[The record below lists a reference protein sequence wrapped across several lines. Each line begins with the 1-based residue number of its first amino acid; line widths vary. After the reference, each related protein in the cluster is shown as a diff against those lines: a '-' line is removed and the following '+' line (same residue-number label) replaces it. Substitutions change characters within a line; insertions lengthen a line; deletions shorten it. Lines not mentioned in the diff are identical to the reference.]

1 MTSDYCSELCNQ
13 RLAES
18 SGYMETSSNI
28 DDFSFF
34 LRTGFWLV
42 MDDQLGL
49 DQHWISLDKQTT
61 ILDTVV
67 MTIGC

>member
-1 MTSDYCSELCNQ
+1 MTTALNYATKGWQNLVATWKPLQ
-13 RLAES
+13 IL
-18 SGYMETSSNI
+18 MI
-28 DDFSFF
+28 FPFF